1 MMSRKRGQSDWL
13 TMPVLCLNRR
23 GGGVNAGQPNAS
35 NERRKMKTKTG
46 FTCGA
51 FDLLHA
57 GHAQMLE
64 ECKTV
69 CDYLIVGVHSDPTI
83 DRPEKNKPVQSLS
96 ERVAMVRAIR
106 WVDEV
111 ITYDTEDALLEI
123 LRSRPLDVRI
133 MGADW
138 RGRNYTGEGLPI
150 EIYFNSRGHTYS
162 TSELRQR
169 VFIAELENR
178 LRNSTSVRN
187 GVQRSSHDALA

>member
-1 MMSRKRGQSDWL
+1 
-13 TMPVLCLNRR
+13 
-23 GGGVNAGQPNAS
+23 
-35 NERRKMKTKTG
+35 
-46 FTCGA
+46 
-51 FDLLHA
+51 
-57 GHAQMLE
+57 MLE
-64 ECKTV
+64 ECKAV

-96 ERVAMVRAIR
+96 ERVSMVRAIR

-111 ITYDTEDALLEI
+111 ITYDTEDELLEI
-123 LRSRPLDVRI
+123 LRSRPVDVRI

-150 EIYFNSRGHTYS
+150 EVYFNSREHTYS
-162 TSELRQR
+162 TSKLRQR

-178 LRNSTSVRN
+178 LRNSTSVAN

>member
-1 MMSRKRGQSDWL
+1 MMSRKRERL
-13 TMPVLCLNRR
+13 TMSTLCLNRR
-23 GGGVNAGQPNAS
+23 GEGANAGEPSAS
-35 NERRKMKTKTG
+35 DARKKLETKTG

-64 ECKTV
+64 ECKAV

-96 ERVAMVRAIR
+96 ERVSMVRAVR

-111 ITYDTEDALLEI
+111 ITYDTEDAL
-123 LRSRPLDVRI
+123 
-133 MGADW
+133 
-138 RGRNYTGEGLPI
+138 
-150 EIYFNSRGHTYS
+150 S

-178 LRNSTSVRN
+178 LRNSTSVAN

>member
-1 MMSRKRGQSDWL
+1 ML
-13 TMPVLCLNRR
+13 THCRDRPGEGVSAGEPGAGNARR
-23 GGGVNAGQPNAS
+23 DV
-35 NERRKMKTKTG
+35 ETKTG

-69 CDYLIVGVHSDPTI
+69 CDYLIVGVQSDPTI
-83 DRPEKNKPVQSLS
+83 DRPEKNKPVQSLP
-96 ERVAMVRAIR
+96 ERVSMMRAIR

-111 ITYDTEDALLEI
+111 LTYDTEEDLLEI
-123 LRSRPLDVRI
+123 LRSRSVDVRI

-138 RGRNYTGEGLPI
+138 RGRNYTGQGLPI
-150 EIYFNSRGHTYS
+150 EVYFNSREHTYS

-169 VFIAELENR
+169 VFMAELENR
-178 LRNSTSVRN
+178 LRNSTSVISV
-187 GVQRSSHDALA
+187 VQRSSHNFVT

>member
-1 MMSRKRGQSDWL
+1 MMSRKRERL
-13 TMPVLCLNRR
+13 TMSTLWLNRR
-23 GGGVNAGQPNAS
+23 GEGASAGEPSAS
-35 NERRKMKTKTG
+35 NARRKLETKTG

-64 ECKTV
+64 ECKAV

-96 ERVAMVRAIR
+96 ERVSMVRAIR

-111 ITYDTEDALLEI
+111 ITYDTEDELLEI
-123 LRSRPLDVRI
+123 LRSRPIDVRI

-150 EIYFNSRGHTYS
+150 EVYFNSREHTYS

-169 VFIAELENR
+169 VFIAVLEKRIRNSASVVSAVQR
-178 LRNSTSVRN
+178 SLRNS
-187 GVQRSSHDALA
+187 LA

>member
-1 MMSRKRGQSDWL
+1 MSMLPLRLDR
-13 TMPVLCLNRR
+13 P
-23 GGGVNAGQPNAS
+23 GGGVSAGPLSAGDAQ
-35 NERRKMKTKTG
+35 RKVETKTGVKTG

-51 FDLLHA
+51 FDLLHV

-69 CDYLIVGVHSDPTI
+69 CDYLIVGVQSDPTI
-83 DRPEKNKPVQSLS
+83 DRPEKNKPIQSLS
-96 ERVAMVRAIR
+96 ERVGMVRAIR

-111 ITYDTEDALLEI
+111 VTYDTEEELLEI
-123 LRSRPLDVRI
+123 LHSRPVDVRI

-150 EIYFNSRGHTYS
+150 EVYFNSRGHSYS

-169 VFIAELENR
+169 VFIAVLEKR
-178 LRNSTSVRN
+178 IRNSTSVVSA
-187 GVQRSSHDALA
+187 VQRSRRNSLT

>member
-1 MMSRKRGQSDWL
+1 MSRKRERL
-13 TMPVLCLNRR
+13 TMSTLCLNHR
-23 GGGVNAGQPNAS
+23 GEGANAGEPSAS
-35 NERRKMKTKTG
+35 DARKKLETKTG

-64 ECKTV
+64 ECKAV

-96 ERVAMVRAIR
+96 ERVSMVRAIR

-111 ITYDTEDALLEI
+111 ITYDTEDELLEI
-123 LRSRPLDVRI
+123 LRSRPVDVRI

-138 RGRNYTGEGLPI
+138 RGRNYTGEELPI
-150 EIYFNSRGHTYS
+150 EVYFNSREHTYS

-178 LRNSTSVRN
+178 LRNSTSVAN

>member
-1 MMSRKRGQSDWL
+1 MRL
-13 TMPVLCLNRR
+13 TISTLCLNRC
-23 GGGVNAGQPNAS
+23 GDGVNAGEPSAS
-35 NERRKMKTKTG
+35 KARRKLKIKTG

-69 CDYLIVGVHSDPTI
+69 CDYLVVAVHSDPTI
-83 DRPEKNKPVQSLS
+83 DRPEKNKPIQSLS

-111 ITYDTEDALLEI
+111 ITYDTEAALLEI
-123 LRSRPLDVRI
+123 LRSRPVDVRI
-133 MGADW
+133 IGADW
-138 RGRNYTGEGLPI
+138 RGRSYTGEELPI
-150 EIYFNSRGHTYS
+150 EVYFNSREHTYS

-169 VFIAELENR
+169 VFIAEAENR
-178 LRNSTSVRN
+178 FRNPTSVAD
-187 GVQRSSHDALA
+187 GVQRSSHGALA

>member
-1 MMSRKRGQSDWL
+1 MSTR
-13 TMPVLCLNRR
+13 CLDLP
-23 GGGVNAGQPNAS
+23 GEDVSAGEPSAGNARTKIEP
-35 NERRKMKTKTG
+35 KKTG

-64 ECKTV
+64 ECKIV
-69 CDYLIVGVHSDPTI
+69 CDYLIVGVQSDPTI

-96 ERVAMVRAIR
+96 ERVGMVRAIR

-111 ITYDTEDALLEI
+111 VTYDTEEDLLEI
-123 LRSRPLDVRI
+123 LRSRPVDVRI

-138 RGRNYTGEGLPI
+138 RGRDYTGQGLPI
-150 EIYFNSRGHTYS
+150 EVYFNSRGHTYS

-169 VFIAELENR
+169 VFIVELQNR
-178 LRNSTSVRN
+178 LRNSPSVISVLQQSIQN
-187 GVQRSSHDALA
+187 PLT